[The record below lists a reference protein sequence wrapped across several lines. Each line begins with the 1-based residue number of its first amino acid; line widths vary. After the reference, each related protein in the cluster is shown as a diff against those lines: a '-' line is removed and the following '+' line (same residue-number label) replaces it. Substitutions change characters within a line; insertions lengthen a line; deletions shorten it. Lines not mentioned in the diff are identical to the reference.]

1 MRPSFYPRF
10 INGPFGDPGLF
21 IPFLFERRAFFVDLG
36 DISSVSPRDLLKV
49 THLFITHTHMD
60 HFVGIDKLIRIFL
73 GRDKNLFAY
82 GPRGFLKNIEG
93 KLAGYSWNLAKDY
106 KTNFTIHATEVC
118 EEKVITKTFICKKR
132 FIPEKKCLVT
142 DPFNGILLKEPG
154 LVVHAKILDHMIPCL
169 GFSFT
174 ERFHVNI
181 IKNSLDNL
189 GLKAGPWVKIF
200 KQALFNNDPP
210 DSEINILLKNNGQ
223 KRFLLKDLTG
233 KIAHITRGQKITYIS
248 DVICSESNVKKIVD
262 LAKNSDQLFIEAAF
276 LEKDKDI
283 AKKKYHLTARQAGC
297 IANMA
302 RVKQFSVFHFSP
314 RYRGMEHLLFGEA
327 QGAYVQGD
335 IIKF

>member
-10 INGPFGDPGLF
+10 VNGPFGDPGLF
-21 IPFLFERRAFFVDLG
+21 IPFLFERRAFFMDLG

-49 THLFITHTHMD
+49 THVFITHTHMD

-73 GRDKNLFAY
+73 GRDKKLFTY

-93 KLAGYSWNLAKDY
+93 KLAGYSWNLAKEY
-106 KTNFTIHATEVC
+106 KTDFTLQATEVC
-118 EEKVITKTFICKKR
+118 EQKVITKTFICKKG
-132 FIPEKKCLVT
+132 FIPERKDPVT

-154 LVVHAKILDHMIPCL
+154 LVVHTTILDHIIPCL

-181 IKNSLDNL
+181 MKNSLDDL
-189 GLKAGPWVKIF
+189 GLKAGPWVRIF
-200 KQALFNNDPP
+200 KQALFNNAPP
-210 DSEINILLKNNGQ
+210 DSEINILLRNNEKKN
-223 KRFLLKDLTG
+223 FLLKDLTG
-233 KIAHITRGQKITYIS
+233 KIAHITRGQKITYVS
-248 DVICSESNVKKIVD
+248 DVICSEPNVKKIVE
-262 LAKNSDQLFIEAAF
+262 LAKDSDQLFIEAAF

-302 RVKQFSVFHFSP
+302 CVKQFSVFHFSP
-314 RYRGMEHLLFGEA
+314 RYRGMEHLLYEEA
-327 QGAYVQGD
+327 QGAYAKGD
-335 IIKF
+335 VI